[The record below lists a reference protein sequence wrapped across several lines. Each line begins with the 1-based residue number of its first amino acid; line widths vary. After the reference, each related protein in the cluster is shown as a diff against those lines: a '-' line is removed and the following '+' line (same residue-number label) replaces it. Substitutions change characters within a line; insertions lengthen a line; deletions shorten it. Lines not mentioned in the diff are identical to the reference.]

1 VYKIM
6 LVDDTD
12 IFRRQFKRLMEFKV
26 RNFFTIVYEARN
38 GKEAVDIAKKS
49 AVDVIITDIRMPVMN
64 GIELLQE
71 IKKLHLCTY
80 VVLLSEFADFSSARQ
95 GIVFGAFDFIEKPV
109 DGTKLAALFERLKNS
124 IEEKK
129 PADTDCMQN
138 IPAGIVSQN
147 IMIRNICRYIQ
158 DNAGTAVVSLD
169 SVSDQFFVN
178 KSYLSHLFKNEMGK
192 NFVDYVTEIK
202 IEKAKTLL
210 KERRLKIYEIAHDLG
225 YEDEEYFS
233 RVFKKIEGINASEYQ
248 KQV

>member
-1 VYKIM
+1 M

-12 IFRRQFKRLMEFKV
+12 IFRRQFKRLMDFKV
-26 RNFFTIVYEARN
+26 RNVFAIVYEARN

-49 AVDVIITDIRMPVMN
+49 AVDVIITDIRMPVMD

-109 DGTKLAALFERLKNS
+109 DGTKLSALFERLKTC
-124 IEEKK
+124 IEERKSTE
-129 PADTDCMQN
+129 AEFLQNNTTD
-138 IPAGIVSQN
+138 GTSGN

-158 DNAGTAVVSLD
+158 DNVGAAVLSLD
-169 SVSDQFFVN
+169 SVADRFFVN
-178 KSYLSHLFKNEMGK
+178 KSYLSRLFKNETGK
-192 NFVDYVTEIK
+192 NFVDYVTGIK
-202 IEKAKTLL
+202 IKKAKILL
-210 KERRLKIYEIAHDLG
+210 RERRLKIYEIAHDLG

-233 RVFKKIEGINASEYQ
+233 RIFKRVEGINASEYQ